1 MLYCKR
7 CRSVCEEHHH
17 RCPNCKSNKLRQ
29 AHDEDLVF
37 LHRADLYTAQRLAD
51 LFQENGIACQL
62 EEYGRG
68 LASSPYDTEVMPTD
82 KGVYVAFKD
91 LPAARG
97 LSAQL
102 REELQQEQAQEGEA
116 FEDMPRRKRIL
127 VQALSAMAFIVLVV
141 LTVFAADAVAG
152 WLKSLLGLG

>member
-1 MLYCKR
+1 MLYCTR
-7 CRSVCEEHHH
+7 CQSVCEEHNH

-29 AHDEDLVF
+29 AGDGDMVF
-37 LHRADLYTAQRLAD
+37 LHRADLYTAQRLEGM
-51 LFQENGIACQL
+51 FQENGIACQL
-62 EEYGRG
+62 GDPGRG
-68 LASSPYDTEVMPTD
+68 LAQSPYDAEALPTD
-82 KGVYVAFKD
+82 KSIYVAYQD

-102 REELQQEQAQEGEA
+102 REELQLEQAGEEEG

-127 VQALSAMAFIVLVV
+127 VQIVSAIGFILLVM
-141 LTVFAADAVAG
+141 LTVFAADAAAG